1 MTTASQSVGLPLAP
15 APSRLP
21 PLTPV
26 DLDALTAKQFIQT
39 LLPQLKQPRPQL
51 LVDCGTLH
59 ALRQL
64 GISHVVSEL
73 LVLRQSGAQVWLRN
87 VDSVLQ
93 QCLHMLHLNQLFL
106 LAE

>member
-1 MTTASQSVGLPLAP
+1 MPTASQSVGLPLAP
-15 APSRLP
+15 VPPRLP

-26 DLDALTAKQFIQT
+26 DLDALTAKQFVQT
-39 LLPQLKQPRPQL
+39 LIPQMKQLRPQL

-73 LVLRQSGAQVWLRN
+73 LVLWQSGAQVWLRN
-87 VDSVLQ
+87 VGPVLQ
-93 QCLHMLHLNQLFL
+93 QCLHVLHLNQLFL